1 MTDRPPYSA
10 DPPAASDSNDEPTTA
25 APITDPALRTPAP
38 GSRVLPSRLARTV
51 ARPSPPPA
59 DPPDAASAQTRVDEF
74 RDTFARLRAELAQV
88 IVGQSDVVEEILIAL
103 FAGGHVLIE
112 GVPGTGKTLLVRTL
126 AQTLSLSFNRIQF
139 TIDLMPADI
148 TGTRMLLEQDGH
160 RELVFAKGP
169 IFAHVLLADEI
180 NRATPKT
187 QSALLEAMA
196 ERQVTV
202 AGTTY
207 KLPPPFFVLAT
218 LNPIEMEGT
227 YPLPEAQLD
236 RFLFKVFLPYPSAE
250 EMQRI
255 LGSTTGSEVPQASP
269 VFQPRKAAAR
279 VEELKALVREVLVA
293 PPLQEYAAALVR
305 ATIPRASKFAPQ
317 GATPLPPDDH
327 IARYVSYGSSPRGGQ
342 ALLLGAKVRALL
354 AGRVNV
360 SYEDIDRVAVP
371 ALNHRLVLNFAARAD
386 DVDPRT
392 LILRLLDAAKRLH
405 R

>member
-1 MTDRPPYSA
+1 MTESFPPAPPESDRPAS
-10 DPPAASDSNDEPTTA
+10 PPRATPRAPSRAAAARSNDA
-25 APITDPALRTPAP
+25 ARLDPNA
-38 GSRVLPSRLARTV
+38 AR
-51 ARPSPPPA
+51 
-59 DPPDAASAQTRVDEF
+59 AQVEDF
-74 RDTFARLRAELAQV
+74 CDVFARIRAELGKV
-88 IVGQSDVVEEILIAL
+88 IVGQTAVIEEILIAL

-112 GVPGTGKTLLVRTL
+112 GVPGTGKTLIVRTL
-126 AQTLSLSFNRIQF
+126 GQALNLSFNRIQF

-148 TGTRMLLEQDGH
+148 TGTRVLLEQNGQ
-160 RELVFAKGP
+160 REMVFARGP

-196 ERQVTV
+196 ESQVTA

-207 KLPPPFFVLAT
+207 RLLQPFFVLAT

-236 RFLFKVFLPYPSAE
+236 RFLFKVFLPYPSSS

-255 LGSTTGSEVPQASP
+255 IGSTTSAAVREADAVLL
-269 VFQPRKAAAR
+269 PRKAAGR
-279 VEELKALVREVLVA
+279 IEDLKALVREVLVA
-293 PPLQEYAAALVR
+293 PHLEEYAAALVR
-305 ATIPRASKFAPQ
+305 ATIPRGSRFAP
-317 GATPLPPDDH
+317 GGPALLPADDT
-327 IARYVSYGSSPRGGQ
+327 IQRYVAFGSSPRGGQ

-354 AGRVNV
+354 ASRVNV
-360 SYEDIDRVAVP
+360 TYEDIDRVAVS

-386 DVDPRT
+386 EIDPRA
-392 LILRLLDAAKRLH
+392 LIERLLDAAKRLH

>member
-1 MTDRPPYSA
+1 MSDTVPP
-10 DPPAASDSNDEPTTA
+10 DPPAP
-25 APITDPALRTPAP
+25 DPPPPP
-38 GSRVLPSRLARTV
+38 GSAATRLPPRPPKSRAPSSPIQRVPLDTP
-51 ARPSPPPA
+51 
-59 DPPDAASAQTRVDEF
+59 SAQARVDDF
-74 RDTFARLRAELAQV
+74 RETFASIRAELRKAIIGQADV
-88 IVGQSDVVEEILIAL
+88 IEEILISL

-112 GVPGTGKTLLVRTL
+112 GVPGTGKTLIVRTL
-126 AQTLSLSFNRIQF
+126 GQALNLSFNRIQF

-148 TGTRMLLEQDGH
+148 TGTRVLLEQDGH
-160 RELVFAKGP
+160 RELTFARGP
-169 IFAHVLLADEI
+169 VFAHVLLADEI

-196 ERQVTV
+196 EGQVTA

-207 KLPPPFFVLAT
+207 KLAPPFFVLAT

-236 RFLFKVFLPYPSAE
+236 RFLFKVALPYPNTA

-255 LGSTTGSEVPQASP
+255 IGTTTTAAVPDVAP
-269 VFQPRKAAAR
+269 VFAPRKAAAR

-293 PPLQEYAAALVR
+293 PHLEEYAAALIR
-305 ATIPRASKFAPQ
+305 ATIPRGSKFAPA
-317 GATPLPPDDH
+317 GPSLLAADDM
-327 IARYVSYGSSPRGGQ
+327 IARYVAFGSSPRGGQ

-360 SYEDIDRVAVP
+360 TYDDIDRVAIP

-386 DVDPRT
+386 DVDPRM
-392 LILRLLDAAKRLH
+392 LIQRLLDAARRLH